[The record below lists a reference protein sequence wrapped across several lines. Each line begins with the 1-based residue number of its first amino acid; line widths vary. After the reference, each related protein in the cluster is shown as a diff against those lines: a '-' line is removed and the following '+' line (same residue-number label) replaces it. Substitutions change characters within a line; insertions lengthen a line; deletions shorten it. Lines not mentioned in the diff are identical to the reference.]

1 MSERRTKILAITG
14 ANGSGKTT
22 MALKIAK
29 ELEKYDNEICIVNF
43 DTISPLSTIK
53 SNYEKYNISLGYI
66 LTKDTATT
74 QHDIYTSM
82 IPLTDKISIISYIYG
97 DMKDKY
103 PKLLSNRIRDVIDL
117 LTGTVNYIILDLTSN
132 IIKIENRTCMQVAD
146 KILNIIE
153 PTYKSIAYDKTYNLL
168 LERIEIDK
176 EKIIYL
182 ANKIIYDLDYKANIM
197 KMGIKYYYELPYL
210 TEIKKNENNPF
221 KTLEG
226 RTHETEKYKRNFKKI
241 INHIYKIEYNNEEIE
256 EESKVYVSEFVNL
269 TEKKETKDDLISKK
283 IENLKNENNKQ
294 KTQEQEIKE
303 WLKDTDDEKEIQHKR
318 KSILD
323 SIFGSKKT
331 IKNEKKSKKKITTQ
345 YIDKGDEY

>member
-1 MSERRTKILAITG
+1 MDERKTRILAITG

-22 MALKIAK
+22 ISFKIAK
-29 ELEKYDNEICIVNF
+29 ELEMFDYETCIVNF

-82 IPLTDKISIISYIYG
+82 IPLTDKISLISYIYG
-97 DMKDKY
+97 DIKDKY

-117 LTGTVNYIILDLTSN
+117 LTGTVDYIILDLTSN
-132 IIKIENRTCMQVAD
+132 IIEIENRTCMQVAD

-168 LERIEIDK
+168 LERIEVNK

-182 ANKIIYDLDYKANIM
+182 ANKIVYDVDYKANIM

-210 TEIKKNENNPF
+210 TEIKANENNPF
-221 KTLEG
+221 KALEG
-226 RTHETEKYKRNFKKI
+226 RTHETEKYRRNFKKI
-241 INHIYKIEYNNEEIE
+241 MKHIFKIEYNNEEIE
-256 EESKVYVSEFVNL
+256 EESKIYITERVNL
-269 TEKKETKDDLISKK
+269 NVEKETNNDMINAQIEKLKTEQKEKKQ
-283 IENLKNENNKQ
+283 IENNNSKDKNKRNN
-294 KTQEQEIKE
+294 
-303 WLKDTDDEKEIQHKR
+303 
-318 KSILD
+318 ILN
-323 SIFGSKKT
+323 SIFGTKKNNVAKT
-331 IKNEKKSKKKITTQ
+331 KKIITTQ
-345 YIDKGDEY
+345 YVDQGDEY